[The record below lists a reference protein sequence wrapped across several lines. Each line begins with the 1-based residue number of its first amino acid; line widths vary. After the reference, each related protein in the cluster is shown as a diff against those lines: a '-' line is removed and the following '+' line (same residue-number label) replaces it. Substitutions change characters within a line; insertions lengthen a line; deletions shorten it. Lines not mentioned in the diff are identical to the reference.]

1 MQLAQEE
8 SSPQSYLDD
17 KTGWEIAVMIARHFR
32 KLLKKRVKQSP
43 YFAIMADETTD
54 TSTTA
59 QLVIYIKFIEYDDET
74 STARVVT
81 EYLDLITP
89 ASGKANDLT
98 VCYIRTPI
106 LISKAAIHSCIISFE
121 LEMSKLMGF
130 GSDGASAMA
139 GSKSGVSTR
148 LKAFSPFLI
157 SFHCAAHRLQLAI
170 GDSVKKVHLF
180 HVIL

>member
-1 MQLAQEE
+1 MPGQRRRFKDQKELPYAPEFSKLDDKAIWTRISTVWWLLHTRTAIQKFGSLVEMQLAQEE

-54 TSTTA
+54 ISTTA

-89 ASGKANDLT
+89 ASGEAQDLIVYYT
-98 VCYIRTPI
+98 QTPI
-106 LISKAAIHSCIISFE
+106 LI
-121 LEMSKLMGF
+121 
-130 GSDGASAMA
+130 
-139 GSKSGVSTR
+139 
-148 LKAFSPFLI
+148 
-157 SFHCAAHRLQLAI
+157 QLGCHPQLYYI
-170 GDSVKKVHLF
+170 F
-180 HVIL
+180 